1 MAHSHKTIK
10 GILTSRGKEDS
21 ATTIKSSSR
30 YIFPIVI
37 ILRGKRI
44 HSVFSIPAH
53 PFGGLVLQV
62 FFGQFGLVDAG
73 IWLLT
78 QNFEGLSCW
87 YIFGA

>member
-1 MAHSHKTIK
+1 MT
-10 GILTSRGKEDS
+10 GL
-21 ATTIKSSSR
+21 
-30 YIFPIVI
+30 
-37 ILRGKRI
+37 

-87 YIFGA
+87 YIFWAGELSIKTLKASGFFFHRFPRLTSQNSELGKDFG

>member
-1 MAHSHKTIK
+1 MVGIRAVRTLIK
-10 GILTSRGKEDS
+10 KL
-21 ATTIKSSSR
+21 
-30 YIFPIVI
+30 V
-37 ILRGKRI
+37 

-87 YIFGA
+87 YIFGAGELSTYQDSNSLATQANNPL

>member
-30 YIFPIVI
+30 YIFPILGI

-44 HSVFSIPAH
+44 
-53 PFGGLVLQV
+53 VL
-62 FFGQFGLVDAG
+62 
-73 IWLLT
+73 LL
-78 QNFEGLSCW
+78 
-87 YIFGA
+87 